1 MKGSLIIISFFII
14 GTLCGVYHLI
24 PYDFTQSNLS
34 YYALCALMFSVGIS
48 VGNDPQTLRNFRS
61 LNPRLI
67 FLPVMT
73 ILGTLAGCAVISLFL
88 PHQFFIGLSGCRLR
102 IRLLFIVKHLHNRI

>member
-48 VGNDPQTLRNFRS
+48 VGNDPQTLR
-61 LNPRLI
+61 
-67 FLPVMT
+67 
-73 ILGTLAGCAVISLFL
+73 
-88 PHQFFIGLSGCRLR
+88 
-102 IRLLFIVKHLHNRI
+102 